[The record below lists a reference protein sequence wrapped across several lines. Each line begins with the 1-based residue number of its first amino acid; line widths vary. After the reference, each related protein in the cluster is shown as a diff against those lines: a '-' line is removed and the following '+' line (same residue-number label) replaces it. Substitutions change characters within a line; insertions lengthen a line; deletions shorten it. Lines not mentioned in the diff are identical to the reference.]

1 VRGYARRV
9 PHTFRAPAEADLPA
23 LLRLN
28 NDHALELSELTA
40 DEFRELLEV
49 AWRARVTGDL
59 SAMVIAFDQDTA
71 RISQNFDWFKAR
83 YPRFAYV
90 DRVVV
95 APAARGRG
103 LARALYW
110 DVIAAARAERQPLLC
125 AEVNLDPPNPASDAL
140 HTSMGF
146 TPVGTADLVGKDK
159 SVRYYVRS
167 L

>member
-1 VRGYARRV
+1 M
-9 PHTFRAPAEADLPA
+9 PHTFRAPVDADLPT
-23 LLRLN
+23 LLALN
-28 NDHALELSELTA
+28 NDHALELSELTTE
-40 DEFRELLEV
+40 EFRELLKV
-49 AWRARVTGDL
+49 AWRTRVADDL

-95 APAARGRG
+95 APSARGQG
-103 LARALYW
+103 LARALYE
-110 DVIAAARAERQPLLC
+110 DVIAAARAEGQTLLC

-146 TPVGTADLVGKDK
+146 APVGSAALAGRNK
-159 SVRYYVRS
+159 SVRYYVRP

>member
-1 VRGYARRV
+1 V
-9 PHTFRAPAEADLPA
+9 PHTFRAPAEADLPI
-23 LLRLN
+23 LLELN

-40 DEFRELLEV
+40 GDFRELLKV
-49 AWRARVTGDL
+49 AWRARVADDL

-71 RISQNFDWFKAR
+71 RTSQNFDWFKAR

-95 APAARGRG
+95 APAARGQG
-103 LARALYW
+103 LARALYE
-110 DVIAAARAERQPLLC
+110 DVIAAARAEGHTLLC

-146 TPVGTADLVGKDK
+146 TPVGSAALVGRGK
-159 SVRYYVRS
+159 SVRYYVCP

>member
-1 VRGYARRV
+1 V
-9 PHTFRAPAEADLPA
+9 PQTFRAPTEADQAA

-40 DEFRELLEV
+40 DEFRGLLKV
-49 AWRARVTGDL
+49 AWRVRVTDDL
-59 SAMVIAFDQDTA
+59 SAMVIAFDQDTS
-71 RISQNFDWFKAR
+71 RVSQNFDWFKAR
-83 YPRFAYV
+83 HPRFAYI

-95 APAARGRG
+95 APSARGQG
-103 LARALYW
+103 LARALYE
-110 DVIAAARAERQPLLC
+110 DVIAAARAEGQQLLC

-146 TPVGTADLVGKDK
+146 TPVGTAALAGTAK
-159 SVRYYVRS
+159 SVRYYTRP